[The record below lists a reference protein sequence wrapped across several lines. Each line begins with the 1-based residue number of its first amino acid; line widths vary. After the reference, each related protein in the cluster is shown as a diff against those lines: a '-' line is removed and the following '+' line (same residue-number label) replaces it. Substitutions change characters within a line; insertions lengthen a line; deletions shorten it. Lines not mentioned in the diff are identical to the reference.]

1 MKLFQLTI
9 TYQIKRILPFSDCLL
24 LACQY
29 NQRDIVEYLLID
41 QHCDPNV
48 KNKDDQTALDLT
60 TDDDIVRSLLKNGA
74 RADNVYKAHRK
85 VLGKLSS
92 MHAPENPLPI
102 LITGNGGAGKSTFL
116 KAFLEKLSFGQR
128 VGIMKVKAVGGVDEK
143 TVGIIPYVLDTEK
156 FGRVAVYDFAG
167 QREFCASHSAVLQ
180 NAIHTSPPVV
190 VFCSN
195 LQKSEEEIKVAT
207 TYWMNL
213 INTRCSALQEEAHVI
228 VVGSHADVV
237 KEKGE
242 DPKSKEG
249 IFSPIIEKFPKF
261 KYLAFVPMDCRLPD
275 SPGMK
280 ETRRHIENSSALL
293 RSPVAITLNAHTFY
307 IYLVDSFKDKPAVS
321 LKTLR
326 ERVQAD
332 LEQAQSKSSKDLLS
346 FIPNTLPRVVE
357 ICSQLSQKG
366 HILFLLNKSSPE
378 ESYVVCDQKTLLS
391 KVTGTV
397 FAPEGFRQHC
407 SLASSTGVVSLR
419 KFSDEFKGYDLKML
433 IPYMSCLEF
442 CFEIKDKE
450 SLEHIAKRSPEGAS
464 ADPLANRHLLF
475 PGLIKIDIPKEV
487 WEPLERELK
496 FYFGWMLKCTQ
507 TFHFF
512 SSRFLQVLQLRLS
525 LSLGLAPEVHDDV
538 PSLQRSCCVWKSG
551 ICWCDDNGI
560 TCLVE
565 LIEQAKALAVQIRAN
580 ELTPECLD
588 LRRRITSKVL
598 ETSKEFCPNVDTVE
612 AIIKPSEVTT
622 HPLNCKPISDLSL
635 FKVETVAAA
644 VVHNRPYVTSMTRP
658 VASPLKSIVQFEPY
672 FGLSRKAFDFLF
684 HPQNPALKEKVSD
697 NFLSCFADHFQD
709 PDSVNLFIRIL
720 AQAPPTQSSQ
730 ASPSQELVHSLK
742 VWRNETEGTYQCLRT
757 TLDQYSIFGGRN
769 PLVSTRSTVS
779 VCDVVY

>member
-1 MKLFQLTI
+1 MI
-9 TYQIKRILPFSDCLL
+9 MIYSEYLL
-24 LACQY
+24 AACQY
-29 NQRDIVEYLLID
+29 NQRHIVEYLLID
-41 QHCDPNV
+41 RYCDPNM
-48 KNKDDQTALDLT
+48 KNKDNQTPLDLT
-60 TDDDIVRSLLKNGA
+60 TDDVIVRCLLKNGA

-85 VLGKLSS
+85 VLGKLSL

-116 KAFLEKLSFGQR
+116 KAFLKKLSFGER
-128 VGIMKVKAVGGVDEK
+128 MGITKAKAVVGVDQK
-143 TVGIIPYVLDTEK
+143 TVGIIPYLRDTEN

-167 QREFCASHSAVLQ
+167 QREFLASHSAVLQ

-190 VFCSN
+190 VFCSD

-213 INTRCSALQEEAHVI
+213 IHHQCSALQEQAHVI

-242 DPKSKEG
+242 DPRSKEG
-249 IFSPIIEKFPKF
+249 IFSPIIEKFSKF

-293 RSPVAITLNAHTFY
+293 RSPVAITLNAHAFY
-307 IYLVDSFKDKPAVS
+307 IYFLDSFKDELAIS

-326 ERVQAD
+326 ERIQAD
-332 LEQAQSKSSKDLLS
+332 LEQAQSKSRKDLLS

-366 HILFLLNKSSPE
+366 HILFLPNESSPE
-378 ESYVVCDQKTLLS
+378 ESYVVCDQPTLLS
-391 KVTGTV
+391 KITGTI
-397 FAPEGFRQHC
+397 FAPEGFHQHC

-419 KFSDEFKGYDLKML
+419 KFSDAFKEYDLNML
-433 IPYMSCLEF
+433 IPYMTFLEF

-450 SLEHIAKRSPEGAS
+450 SLEHIAMCEGVS
-464 ADPLANRHLLF
+464 ADHLANRYLLF
-475 PGLIKIDIPKEV
+475 PGLIKIDILKEV
-487 WEPLERELK
+487 WEPLQRELK
-496 FYFGWMLKCTQ
+496 FFFGWMLRCTQ
-507 TFHFF
+507 TVHFF
-512 SSRFLQVLQLRLS
+512 GSRFLQVLLLRLS
-525 LSLGLAPEVHDDV
+525 LSLGLAPEIHDDV
-538 PSLQRSCCVWKSG
+538 PSLQRRCCIWKSG
-551 ICWCDDNGI
+551 IYWCDDNGI

-565 LIEQAKALAVQIRAN
+565 LIEQAKALAVQIRSD

-598 ETSKEFCPNVDTVE
+598 ETAKEFCPNVDTVE
-612 AIIKPSEVTT
+612 AIIEPSEVRT
-622 HPLNCKPISDLSL
+622 HPLKPISDLSL
-635 FKVETVAAA
+635 FKMETVATA
-644 VVHNRPYVTSMTRP
+644 VVHNKPNVTSVTRR

-672 FGLSRKAFDFLF
+672 LCLSRKAFNFLF
-684 HPQNPALKEKVSD
+684 HPQNPALKEKVS
-697 NFLSCFADHFQD
+697 NTFLSCFAARVQD
-709 PDSVNLFIRIL
+709 PESVWLFSRIL
-720 AQAPPTQSSQ
+720 AQATPTRSSQ

-742 VWRNETEGTYQCLRT
+742 VWRNETKGTYQCLRT

-769 PLVSTRSTVS
+769 PLVSTGPPVF
-779 VCDVVY
+779 VCYQYVVYEDWCTCTVLVHN

>member
-1 MKLFQLTI
+1 M
-9 TYQIKRILPFSDCLL
+9 SNND
-24 LACQY
+24 
-29 NQRDIVEYLLID
+29 E
-41 QHCDPNV
+41 
-48 KNKDDQTALDLT
+48 QTPLDLT
-60 TDDDIVRSLLKNGA
+60 TNDDIVRSLLKNGA

-92 MHAPENPLPI
+92 MHALENPLPI
-102 LITGNGGAGKSTFL
+102 LITGNGGVGKSTFL
-116 KAFLEKLSFGQR
+116 KALLKGLSFGQFL
-128 VGIMKVKAVGGVDEK
+128 GITKAKPVVGVDER
-143 TVGIIPYVLDTEK
+143 TVGIIPHLYDTK
-156 FGRVAVYDFAG
+156 NFGRVAVYDFAG
-167 QREFCASHSAVLQ
+167 QEEFCASHSAVLQ
-180 NAIHTSPPVV
+180 NTIHTSPPVV
-190 VFCSN
+190 VFCSD

-213 INTRCSALQEEAHVI
+213 IHNQCSALQEKAHVI

-237 KEKGE
+237 KEKKE
-242 DPKSKEG
+242 DPSSKEG
-249 IFSPIIEKFPKF
+249 IFAPIIEKFSKF

-280 ETRRHIENSSALL
+280 ETRLHIENSSALL

-307 IYLVDSFKDKPAVS
+307 IYLLDSFKDKPAVS

-326 ERVQAD
+326 ERFHAD
-332 LEQAQSKSSKDLLS
+332 LKQAQSKSRKDLLS

-366 HILFLLNKSSPE
+366 HILFLPNESSPE
-378 ESYVVCDQKTLLS
+378 ESYVVCDQPTLLS
-391 KVTGTV
+391 KVTGTI
-397 FAPEGFRQHC
+397 FAPKGFRQHC

-419 KFSDEFKGYDLKML
+419 KFSDEFKGYDLNML

-450 SLEHIAKRSPEGAS
+450 SLEHIAKRNPEGAS

-487 WEPLERELK
+487 WKPLQRELK

-507 TFHFF
+507 TVHFF
-512 SSRFLQVLQLRLS
+512 GSRFLQVLQLRLS

-538 PSLQRSCCVWKSG
+538 PSLQRSCCVWKGG

-565 LIEQAKALAVQIRAN
+565 LIEQAKALAVQIRSD

-598 ETSKEFCPNVDTVE
+598 ETANEFCPNVDTVE
-612 AIIKPSEVTT
+612 AIIEPSEVRT
-622 HPLNCKPISDLSL
+622 HPLKPISDLSL
-635 FKVETVAAA
+635 FKIETVAAA
-644 VVHNRPYVTSMTRP
+644 VVHNMPNVTSMTRP
-658 VASPLKSIVQFEPY
+658 DASPLKSIVQFEPY
-672 FGLSRKAFDFLF
+672 LCLSMKAYDFLF
-684 HPQNPALKEKVSD
+684 HPQNPVLKEKVSND
-697 NFLSCFADHFQD
+697 FLSCFADRVQD
-709 PDSVNLFIRIL
+709 PDSVSLFSRIL

-769 PLVSTRSTVS
+769 PLVSTRSTLS

>member
-1 MKLFQLTI
+1 M
-9 TYQIKRILPFSDCLL
+9 
-24 LACQY
+24 
-29 NQRDIVEYLLID
+29 
-41 QHCDPNV
+41 
-48 KNKDDQTALDLT
+48 KNKDDQTPLDLT
-60 TDDDIVRSLLKNGA
+60 TDDDIVRTLLKNGA

-128 VGIMKVKAVGGVDEK
+128 VGIVKVKAVGGVDKK
-143 TVGIIPYVLDTEK
+143 TVGIIPYVLVTEK
-156 FGRVAVYDFAG
+156 FGRVTVYDFAG

-190 VFCSN
+190 VFCSD

-213 INTRCSALQEEAHVI
+213 INTQCSALQEQAHVI

-242 DPKSKEG
+242 DPRSKEG

-280 ETRRHIENSSALL
+280 ETRRHIEHSSALL
-293 RSPVAITLNAHTFY
+293 RSPEAITLNAHTFY
-307 IYLVDSFKDKPAVS
+307 IYLLDSFKDELAVS

-326 ERVQAD
+326 ATFQAD
-332 LEQAQSKSSKDLLS
+332 LEQAQSKSRKDLLS
-346 FIPNTLPRVVE
+346 FIPNTLSRVME

-366 HILFLLNKSSPE
+366 HILFLPNESSPE
-378 ESYVVCDQKTLLS
+378 ESYVVCDQPTLLS
-391 KVTGTV
+391 KVTGTI

-407 SLASSTGVVSLR
+407 SLASSTGVVSLI
-419 KFSDEFKGYDLKML
+419 KFSDAFKDYDLNML
-433 IPYMSCLEF
+433 LPYMSCLEF

-450 SLEHIAKRSPEGAS
+450 VLEHIAKHEVDSLAGAS
-464 ADPLANRHLLF
+464 AHILDGRYLFF
-475 PGLIKIDIPKEV
+475 PGLIKIDVPDRV
-487 WEPLERELK
+487 WESQSDLE
-496 FYFGWMLKCTQ
+496 FHFGWILQCSQ
-507 TFHFF
+507 GVQFF
-512 SSRFLQVLQLRLS
+512 DSRCLQVLILRLVFTFN
-525 LSLGLAPEVHDDV
+525 LAPASTIRHDI
-538 PSLQRSCCVWKSG
+538 PSLQRFCSVWKSG
-551 ICWCDDNGI
+551 ICWCDDDCI

-565 LIEQAKALAVQIRAN
+565 LIEHNKAVAVQMRSKR
-580 ELTPECLD
+580 LKPECLR
-588 LRRRITSKVL
+588 LRSKIIAKVL
-598 ETSKEFCPNVDTVE
+598 ATTEDHCPGVETVE
-612 AIIKPSEVTT
+612 SVIDPIQVTE
-622 HPLNCKPISDLSL
+622 HPLKPISKLSL
-635 FKVETVAAA
+635 SSIRDTATA
-644 VVHNRPYVTSMTRP
+644 VVSNKEDVKSMYGS
-658 VASPLKSIVQFEPY
+658 VPLQSLVQFEPY
-672 FGLSRKAFDFLF
+672 AALDKEVVRFLY
-684 HPQNPALKEKVSD
+684 HPQNPALEEKVS
-697 NFLSCFADHFQD
+697 NTFLARFASHVQD
-709 PDSVNLFIRIL
+709 PDSVSLFSRIL
-720 AQAPPTQSSQ
+720 AQATPTQSSQ
-730 ASPSQELVHSLK
+730 ASPSQELVHSLE

-779 VCDVVY
+779 VCDVVYRVVYDYVILVVISQD